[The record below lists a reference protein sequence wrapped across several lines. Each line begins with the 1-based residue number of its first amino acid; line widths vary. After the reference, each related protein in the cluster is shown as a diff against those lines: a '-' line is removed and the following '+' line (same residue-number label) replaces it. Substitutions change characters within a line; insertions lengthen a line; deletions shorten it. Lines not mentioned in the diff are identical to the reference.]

1 VKAQSPRK
9 ESSLPTD
16 RTVQAYR
23 ENMNQAQLDEL
34 CINTIRCLAID
45 AVQKANSGHPGLPMG
60 AAPMAY
66 ILWHGF
72 LRHNPL
78 NPDWPNRDR
87 FVLSPGHGCMLL
99 YALLHLTGYDLS
111 LEEIKQFR
119 QWGSKTPGHP
129 EYLLAKGIEATTGN
143 LGQGFAN
150 GVGMGIA
157 QKYLA
162 AHFNR
167 PGHEIVDY
175 RIYAIVSDGDLM
187 EGVASEAASL
197 AGHLGL
203 DNLIYMYDN
212 NKISIEGS
220 TDLAFT
226 EDRGKRFEAYGWFVQ
241 TLSDGNDL
249 GALESATR
257 TAQMERG
264 RPSLIIVPTHIGFGS
279 PHKQDTAAAH
289 GAPLGEEE
297 VNLTKERLGWPLE
310 PKFYIPEEALTHFR
324 KAIKRGRQ
332 VETQWQNQLEA
343 YRKTFPE
350 LAVEWD
356 RYVRKELPDRWAT
369 KIPSFN
375 LSEGPMA
382 TRQASGKVLNSI
394 APSIPTLVGGSA
406 DLAPSTDTLIKG
418 LGDFQ
423 RGSYGGRNLHFGV
436 REHGMGA
443 ILNGMALSGL
453 LPYGGTFLIF
463 SDYAR
468 PAIRFAALMKA
479 HVIFVFTH
487 DSIFLGEDGPTHQP
501 IEHLASLRASPNL
514 MVIRPADANETAVA
528 WRVAIEYKDG
538 PIALALTR
546 QKLPIIDRNM
556 YAPAEGLTRGAYILA
571 DAKKQP
577 PEILLIA
584 TGSEVAVALEAYEQL
599 IKQGIAARVVSM
611 PSWDLYENQ
620 SQSYKD
626 EVLPPEVT
634 ARLGIEAASPFG
646 WERYIGPKGAM
657 IGMRRFGASA
667 PYKVLAEKFGFTA
680 ENVVRHAHELLGGK
694 LPLGFANGE
703 EPIAQRPT

>member
-1 VKAQSPRK
+1 
-9 ESSLPTD
+9 
-16 RTVQAYR
+16 
-23 ENMNQAQLDEL
+23 
-34 CINTIRCLAID
+34 
-45 AVQKANSGHPGLPMG
+45 
-60 AAPMAY
+60 
-66 ILWHGF
+66 
-72 LRHNPL
+72 
-78 NPDWPNRDR
+78 
-87 FVLSPGHGCMLL
+87 
-99 YALLHLTGYDLS
+99 
-111 LEEIKQFR
+111 
-119 QWGSKTPGHP
+119 
-129 EYLLAKGIEATTGN
+129 
-143 LGQGFAN
+143 
-150 GVGMGIA
+150 
-157 QKYLA
+157 
-162 AHFNR
+162 
-167 PGHEIVDY
+167 
-175 RIYAIVSDGDLM
+175 
-187 EGVASEAASL
+187 
-197 AGHLGL
+197 
-203 DNLIYMYDN
+203 
-212 NKISIEGS
+212 
-220 TDLAFT
+220 
-226 EDRGKRFEAYGWFVQ
+226 
-241 TLSDGNDL
+241 
-249 GALESATR
+249 
-257 TAQMERG
+257 
-264 RPSLIIVPTHIGFGS
+264 
-279 PHKQDTAAAH
+279 
-289 GAPLGEEE
+289 
-297 VNLTKERLGWPLE
+297 
-310 PKFYIPEEALTHFR
+310 
-324 KAIKRGRQ
+324 
-332 VETQWQNQLEA
+332 
-343 YRKTFPE
+343 
-350 LAVEWD
+350 
-356 RYVRKELPDRWAT
+356 
-369 KIPSFN
+369 
-375 LSEGPMA
+375 
-382 TRQASGKVLNSI
+382 
-394 APSIPTLVGGSA
+394 
-406 DLAPSTDTLIKG
+406 
-418 LGDFQ
+418 
-423 RGSYGGRNLHFGV
+423 
-436 REHGMGA
+436 MGA